1 MPSLAFLDTWPKCVT
16 KKAPLGPLTS
26 LGIGGHAAALVKP
39 DSVATLTAVLQGAA
53 KHGVTVR
60 FLGSGSNILV
70 KDTGFDGIV
79 IQFSAPAF
87 QSITVKENKL
97 EARTGVT
104 LSNLVGTAARHGL
117 GGLESLVSLP
127 GTVGGALKND
137 LKVKTGPLSQFVS
150 RVELLDAA
158 GKVAWH
164 GRDDVPIDQL
174 LSTPDGAIILG
185 AEFILQLDQPDAMVK
200 RLRKNWI
207 YARTHQ
213 PLVKQHTAKLFRDP
227 PGGTANQFIV
237 KASAQLNKVG
247 YAALSERDANY
258 VVVSDKAKANEVL
271 ELMEKVQAQVEERLG
286 EVLQPSLVVW

>member
-1 MPSLAFLDTWPKCVT
+1 MPSLAFLDNWSNCVV
-16 KKAPLGPLTS
+16 KKAPLSPLTS
-26 LGIGGHAAALVKP
+26 LGIGGTAAALVRP
-39 DSVATLTAVLQGAA
+39 ADVATLIGVLQAA
-53 KHGVTVR
+53 SKSKVDVR

-79 IQFSAPAF
+79 IHFATPAF
-87 QSITVKENKL
+87 QAITVKDNKI
-97 EARTGVT
+97 EARTGAT
-104 LSNLVGTAARHGL
+104 LSQLLSTAARHGL
-117 GGLESLVSLP
+117 GGLESLVSVP

-150 RVELLDAA
+150 RVELLDAS

-185 AEFILQLDQPDAMVK
+185 AEFILQPDQPEAMVK

-207 YARTHQ
+207 HARIHQ
-213 PLVKQHTAKLFRDP
+213 PLSQHHTAKLFRDP
-227 PGGTANQFIV
+227 PGGTANQLIV

-247 YAALSERDANY
+247 HASLCERDANY
-258 VVVSDKAKANEVL
+258 VVVTDKARTNDVL
-271 ELMEKVQAQVEERLG
+271 ELMEKVQTQVEERMG

>member
-1 MPSLAFLDTWPKCVT
+1 MPSLAFLDSWPQCVT
-16 KKAPLGPLTS
+16 KKVPLGPLTS
-26 LGIGGHAAALVKP
+26 LGIGGHAAALVQP
-39 DSVATLTAVLQGAA
+39 DSVATLNAVLKGAS
-53 KHGVTVR
+53 KNKIPVR
-60 FLGSGSNILV
+60 FLGSGSNVLV

-87 QSITVKENKL
+87 QAITVKDNRL
-97 EARTGVT
+97 EARTGAT
-104 LSNLVGTAARHGL
+104 LSNLLGTAARHGL

-150 RVELLDAA
+150 RVELLDAT
-158 GKVAWH
+158 GKITWH

-174 LSTPDGAIILG
+174 LSTPDGVIILG
-185 AEFILQLDQPDAMVK
+185 AEFMLHPDQPEAMVK

-207 YARTHQ
+207 HARTHQ

-247 YAALSERDANY
+247 HASLSERDANY
-258 VVVSDKAKANEVL
+258 VIVSDKAKAVEVM